1 MHPYHHLRPKGVN
14 SMTRAGI
21 SIFDDDMETVSP
33 SIEYLFAGRYK
44 TDEYVPMEN
53 ENGGQDMMHK
63 VTINL
68 VLDNEQ
74 FVAMMGMMAKGE
86 SITMKLI

>member
-1 MHPYHHLRPKGVN
+1 
-14 SMTRAGI
+14 MTHAGI
-21 SIFDDDMETVSP
+21 SIFDEDMETATP

-74 FVAMMGMMAKGE
+74 FVAMMSKMAKGE
-86 SITMKLI
+86 CIQIKLI

>member
-1 MHPYHHLRPKGVN
+1 MAH
-14 SMTRAGI
+14 AGI
-21 SIFDDDMETVSP
+21 SIFDDDMEAVSP

-74 FVAMMGMMAKGE
+74 FVAMMGMMANGE
-86 SITMKLI
+86 PIKMKLI

>member
-1 MHPYHHLRPKGVN
+1 
-14 SMTRAGI
+14 MTHAGI
-21 SIFDDDMETVSP
+21 SIFDDDMETVAP

>member
-1 MHPYHHLRPKGVN
+1 
-14 SMTRAGI
+14 MTHAGI
-21 SIFDDDMETVSP
+21 SIFDDDMETVS
-33 SIEYLFAGRYK
+33 STIEYLFAGRYK

-53 ENGGQDMMHK
+53 ENGSQDMMHK

-74 FVAMMGMMAKGE
+74 FVAMMGMMANGE
-86 SITMKLI
+86 PITMKLI

>member
-1 MHPYHHLRPKGVN
+1 MHPYHHLRLKGVN

-21 SIFDDDMETVSP
+21 SIFDDDMETISP

>member
-1 MHPYHHLRPKGVN
+1 
-14 SMTRAGI
+14 MTRAGI
-21 SIFDDDMETVSP
+21 SIFDDDDKTTFAPEVQ
-33 SIEYLFAGRYK
+33 YLFAGRYK

>member
-1 MHPYHHLRPKGVN
+1 
-14 SMTRAGI
+14 MTHAGI

-33 SIEYLFAGRYK
+33 TIEYLFAGRYK

-53 ENGGQDMMHK
+53 ENGSQDMMHK

-74 FVAMMGMMAKGE
+74 FVAMMGMMANGE
-86 SITMKLI
+86 PIKMKLI

>member
-1 MHPYHHLRPKGVN
+1 
-14 SMTRAGI
+14 MTHAGI

-33 SIEYLFAGRYK
+33 TIEYLFAGRYK

-53 ENGGQDMMHK
+53 ENGSQDMMHK

-74 FVAMMGMMAKGE
+74 FVAMMGMMTNGE
-86 SITMKLI
+86 PIKMKLI